1 MDGTRVLVT
10 GLGGEL
16 GSRVGAMLEEEPWVG
31 SIAGFDANP
40 PRRRLKRAAFH
51 LIAADDR
58 DAVAR
63 LVSDVDPHV
72 VVHLG
77 VWEPHARLSTDD
89 ARSATEALGESL
101 FDACRGARSLESVVL
116 RSGTEVYGRGGAWPR
131 QPDEHAPPEPASVF
145 GCMLRDLE
153 QRAQGLADERGT
165 VVTVLRCAPVVGPH
179 VPSPL
184 GRLLRLPVVPFNP
197 FGNPRFSLV
206 EDRDAAEAFVAA
218 ARTRPRAAINVVAPG
233 ASSVL
238 QAALTGRRVALPV
251 AGPGWLVARGAATV
265 AGAPIADH
273 VAELLVHGRCARPG
287 DTAGLLG
294 TEPRHSTADVI
305 AALYRW
311 PAVVRI
317 VPSRTAA

>member
-1 MDGTRVLVT
+1 MDGKRVLVT

-16 GSRVGAMLEEEPWVG
+16 GSRVGAMLEDEPWIG

-51 LIAADDR
+51 LVAADNR
-58 DAVAR
+58 DAVVR
-63 LVSDVDPHV
+63 LVSEFDPHV
-72 VVHLG
+72 IVHLG

-89 ARSATEALGESL
+89 ARAATEALGESL
-101 FDACRGARSLESVVL
+101 FHACRGARSLESVVL
-116 RSGTEVYGRGGAWPR
+116 RSGTEVYGRGGAWPH
-131 QPDEHAPPEPASVF
+131 QPDEHAPPNPASIF

-153 QRAQGLADERGT
+153 QRAHGLADERGT
-165 VVTVLRCAPVVGPH
+165 VITVLRCAPVVGPH

-218 ARTRPRAAINVVAPG
+218 ARTRPRATVNVVAPG
-233 ASSVL
+233 TASVL
-238 QAALTGRRVALPV
+238 QAALSGRRVALPV
-251 AGPGWLVARGAATV
+251 AGPGWFVARGAATV

-294 TEPRHSTADVI
+294 TEPRHSTTDVI

>member
-1 MDGTRVLVT
+1 MDGKRVLVT

-16 GSRVGAMLEEEPWVG
+16 GSRVGSMLESEPWVG

-40 PRRRLKRAAFH
+40 PRRRLRRAAFH
-51 LIAADDR
+51 LLAADDR
-58 DAVAR
+58 GAVSR
-63 LVSDVDPHV
+63 LVAEFDPHV

-89 ARSATEALGESL
+89 ARASTEALGESL
-101 FDACRGARSLESVVL
+101 FDACRGVRSLESVVL
-116 RSGTEVYGRGGAWPR
+116 RSGTEVYGRGGAWPH
-131 QPDEHAPPEPASVF
+131 QPDEHATPNPTSVF
-145 GCMLRDLE
+145 GGMLRDLE
-153 QRAQGLADERGT
+153 ERANGLAAERGT
-165 VVTVLRCAPVVGPH
+165 VVTVLRCAPVVGAH

-197 FGNPRFSLV
+197 FGNPQFSLV

-218 ARTRPRAAINVVAPG
+218 ARARPHATVNVVAPG
-233 ASSVL
+233 TASVL
-238 QAALTGRRVALPV
+238 QAALAGRRVAVPV
-251 AGPGWLVARGAATV
+251 AGPGWFVARGAATA

-294 TEPRHSTADVI
+294 TEPRHSTSDVI

>member
-1 MDGTRVLVT
+1 VDGTRVLVT

-51 LIAADDR
+51 LVAADDR

-116 RSGTEVYGRGGAWPR
+116 RSGTEVYGRGGAWPH
-131 QPDEHAPPEPASVF
+131 QPDEHATPEPASVF

>member
-16 GSRVGAMLEEEPWVG
+16 GSRVGTMLEAEPWVG
-31 SIAGFDANP
+31 SIVGFDANP
-40 PRRRLKRAAFH
+40 PRRRLRRATFH
-51 LIAADDR
+51 LVAADDR

-63 LVSDVDPHV
+63 LVAGFDPHV

-77 VWEPHARLSTDD
+77 VWEPHARLSTAD
-89 ARSATEALGESL
+89 ARTATEALGESL
-101 FDACRGARSLESVVL
+101 FDACRGLRSLQSVVL
-116 RSGTEVYGRGGAWPR
+116 RSGTEVYGRDGAWPH
-131 QPDEHAPPEPASVF
+131 QPDEQAPPNPTSVF
-145 GCMLRDLE
+145 GGMLRDLE
-153 QRAQGLADERGT
+153 QRADELAAARGT
-165 VVTVLRCAPVVGPH
+165 AVTVLRCAPVVGPH

-206 EDRDAAEAFVAA
+206 EDRDAAEAFTAA
-218 ARTRPRAAINVVAPG
+218 ARTRPRATINVVGPG
-233 ASSVL
+233 STSVL
-238 QAALTGRRVALPV
+238 QAALAGRRVALPV
-251 AGPGWLVARGAATV
+251 AGPGWLVARGAATA

-273 VAELLVHGRCARPG
+273 VAELLVHGRGARPG

-311 PAVVRI
+311 PAVVRM
-317 VPSRTAA
+317 VPSQTAA